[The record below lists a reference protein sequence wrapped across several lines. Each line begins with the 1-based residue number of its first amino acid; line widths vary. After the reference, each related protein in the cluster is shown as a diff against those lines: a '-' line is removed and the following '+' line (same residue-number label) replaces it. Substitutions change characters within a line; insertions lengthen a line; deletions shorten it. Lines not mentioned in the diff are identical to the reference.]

1 MMNKKQIATMATC
14 IAMVG
19 VVAVG
24 GTLALLTTEKKTLT
38 NTFTVGEGFTEP
50 NPGDYQFKLD
60 EAKVEMKAD
69 GSYGVVEGPEAGR
82 VVDGQKY
89 SDIAADVKLYKDPTF
104 HLNSDYAPDAWIVAY
119 VGNDE
124 AIAKIEA
131 IGDDW
136 VAVKQDDNDKWV
148 KDKNEKKTTGYF
160 VYNVKMTELKED
172 TTPIFTSLKAN
183 HEFAEGVVPE
193 VEKSVVVKGVAVQAA
208 NANVTDL
215 FAEGNENALNEVVT
229 YAVAA
234 INK

>member
-38 NTFTVGEGFTEP
+38 NTFTVGEGFVD
-50 NPGDYQFKLD
+50 PGEGEYQFKLD

-69 GSYGVVEGPEAGR
+69 GSYGKVEDVGAAR
-82 VVDGQKY
+82 VEEGQEY
-89 SDIAADVKLYKDPTF
+89 SDIAAGVKLYKDPTF
-104 HLNSDYAPDAWIVAY
+104 HLNSQYAPDAWVVAY
-119 VGNDE
+119 VENDE
-124 AIAKIEA
+124 AIAKIDA
-131 IGDDW
+131 IGDGW
-136 VAVKQDDNDKWV
+136 VAVKQDNGKWV
-148 KDKNEKKTTGYF
+148 KDDTTDKKTGYF
-160 VYNVKMTELKED
+160 VYNVKMTEDNQD
-172 TTPIFTSLKAN
+172 TTPIFTSLTAN
-183 HEFAEGVVPE
+183 HEFAEGVTPE

-208 NANVTDL
+208 NASVNDL

-234 INK
+234 MK

>member
-38 NTFTVGEGFTEP
+38 NTFTVGEGFVD
-50 NPGDYQFKLD
+50 PGEDEYQFKLD

-69 GSYGVVEGPEAGR
+69 GSYGKVEGVGATR
-82 VVDGQKY
+82 VEEGQKY

-104 HLNSDYAPDAWIVAY
+104 HLNSKYAPDAWIVAY
-119 VGNDE
+119 VENDG
-124 AIAKIEA
+124 AIAKIDA
-131 IGDDW
+131 IGDGW
-136 VAVKQDDNDKWV
+136 IAVKQDDNGKWV
-148 KDKNEKKTTGYF
+148 KDDTDKKTGYF
-160 VYNVKMTELKED
+160 VYNTKMTESKED
-172 TTPIFTSLKAN
+172 TAPIFTSLTAN
-183 HEFAEGVVPE
+183 HEFAEGVTPE

-208 NANVTDL
+208 NASVNDL
-215 FAEGNENALNEVVT
+215 FATGNENALNEVVT

-234 INK
+234 MK